1 MDISSLLFHTH
12 TSSYSV
18 QVMLTVDTSTHQL
31 RGPSRRTVGMCWGQ
45 EATGFIRM
53 LVVAVPTARA
63 ELAAPRAPSATGA
76 QTVRTQ
82 ETAARIVEE
91 FAHIF
96 LNGSRGQAKGIVYE
110 STLSWERH
118 KAADRQRV

>member
-1 MDISSLLFHTH
+1 M
-12 TSSYSV
+12 
-18 QVMLTVDTSTHQL
+18 
-31 RGPSRRTVGMCWGQ
+31 RWQ
-45 EATGFIRM
+45 EATGFIGL
-53 LVVAVPTARA
+53 LVVVVPTARA
-63 ELAAPRAPSATGA
+63 ELAAPRAPSATGT

-96 LNGSRGQAKGIVYE
+96 LNGSEGQAKGIVYE
-110 STLSWERH
+110 CTPSWGRH